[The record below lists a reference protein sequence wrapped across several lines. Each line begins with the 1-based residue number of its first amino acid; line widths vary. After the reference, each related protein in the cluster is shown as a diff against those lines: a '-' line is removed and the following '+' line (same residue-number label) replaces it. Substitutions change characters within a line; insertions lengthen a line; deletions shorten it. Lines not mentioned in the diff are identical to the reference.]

1 MICRDRQLIYQEAPE
16 AYKPI
21 DSVVGALQQAGL
33 VTLVA
38 RMQPVLT
45 YKTSGGQ

>member
-1 MICRDRQLIYQEAPE
+1 
-16 AYKPI
+16 
-21 DSVVGALQQAGL
+21 LQQAGL

-38 RMQPVLT
+38 RMKPVLT

>member
-1 MICRDRQLIYQEAPE
+1 
-16 AYKPI
+16 
-21 DSVVGALQQAGL
+21 VVGALQQAGL